1 MGFLSWI
8 WSESRSAIWNA
19 IILILLFIMGMIL
32 VLFVSGL
39 FGIFWAALMDW
50 LGYTGT
56 TVSDALSYY
65 GDFSTLTTWL
75 DNWIGWV
82 VKYVRS
88 VIDWLWRV
96 LTGQGSTQDYI
107 TAGGAAAGATAGA
120 YVVGGGSSSSTSSG
134 ATISSS

>member
-19 IILILLFIMGMIL
+19 IIVILLFIMGMIL

-39 FGIFWAALMDW
+39 FGIFWATLMNY
-50 LGYTGT
+50 LGYAGT
-56 TVSDALSYY
+56 TVADALSYY
-65 GDFSTLTTWL
+65 GNFNTLAEWM

-82 VKYVRS
+82 AKYVRS